1 MSINRFQFVGAETTM
16 PCFFAVSLQPSKK
29 DSKSVRLL
37 TQYSPKYDLDKTG
50 PLVLSRPSV
59 FYERKAFRAS
69 QSELAKLELKVAMWS
84 VSRWTFNSYH
94 GVSTRS
100 LEQILSREPNTSML
114 LQETLTEADREEKK
128 KHKRPISDVAVVFG
142 EVILEEVFDVRLF
155 FENWKFFPDNEKKEK
170 KEDKQLTFVV
180 PKNFQAN
187 PSKNQKCQVVSTN
200 WRRDGSAL
208 NPYFWKATTQIAK
221 VRGTRTGHGGSEMIN
236 GGRVGWSLE
245 NHDFL

>member
-1 MSINRFQFVGAETTM
+1 
-16 PCFFAVSLQPSKK
+16 
-29 DSKSVRLL
+29 
-37 TQYSPKYDLDKTG
+37 
-50 PLVLSRPSV
+50 
-59 FYERKAFRAS
+59 
-69 QSELAKLELKVAMWS
+69 
-84 VSRWTFNSYH
+84 
-94 GVSTRS
+94 
-100 LEQILSREPNTSML
+100 ML

-142 EVILEEVFDVRLF
+142 EVILEEVFDVKLF

-200 WRRDGSAL
+200 WRRDGSSL

-221 VRGTRTGHGGSEMIN
+221 VRGTRRSDHVTSQIWDVCFIGKSWKKLADVIIIGEGTLVLIKISSWNPRSWYTE
-236 GGRVGWSLE
+236 G
-245 NHDFL
+245 NHV

>member
-1 MSINRFQFVGAETTM
+1 
-16 PCFFAVSLQPSKK
+16 
-29 DSKSVRLL
+29 
-37 TQYSPKYDLDKTG
+37 
-50 PLVLSRPSV
+50 
-59 FYERKAFRAS
+59 
-69 QSELAKLELKVAMWS
+69 
-84 VSRWTFNSYH
+84 
-94 GVSTRS
+94 
-100 LEQILSREPNTSML
+100 ML

-142 EVILEEVFDVRLF
+142 EVILEEVFDVKLF

-200 WRRDGSAL
+200 WRRDGTSL

-221 VRGTRTGHGGSEMIN
+221 VRGTRRSEHGKRGSGMVHGKIDGKIDRKKLADDRII
-236 GGRVGWSLE
+236 GGQLVF
-245 NHDFL
+245 DIP